1 MTSKRLTQDQKR
13 ELIAMLEAGATVK
26 DCELKFNITS
36 GAIYQYRSGNYGVVK
51 KTLKEQFE
59 SDTLKENGCW
69 VWQKGKSLR
78 DNGVNVSVQRLA
90 FRELIGPIPDDQ
102 VVSTTCKN
110 PKCVNPEHL
119 YLANKGSFAKGSNAK
134 LTEDD
139 VREIRKRHAEG
150 MSARRLSKE
159 YGVSQPNVTLIVNR
173 KIWSHVE

>member
-13 ELIAMLEAGATVK
+13 ELIAMLEAGASTK
-26 DCELKFNITS
+26 DCELKFNIKPQT
-36 GAIYQYRSGNYGVVK
+36 IYQYRAGNRGVLK
-51 KTLKEQFE
+51 KPLKEQFE
-59 SDTLKENGCW
+59 TDTLKESGCW

-90 FRELIGPIPDDQ
+90 FREFIGPLPDDQ

-119 YLANKGSFAKGSNAK
+119 YLANKGSFAKSSNAK

-139 VREIRKRHAEG
+139 VREMRKMHEEGKTLPELVRAFGLTYASISAIVKRKSWSHAE
-150 MSARRLSKE
+150 
-159 YGVSQPNVTLIVNR
+159 
-173 KIWSHVE
+173 